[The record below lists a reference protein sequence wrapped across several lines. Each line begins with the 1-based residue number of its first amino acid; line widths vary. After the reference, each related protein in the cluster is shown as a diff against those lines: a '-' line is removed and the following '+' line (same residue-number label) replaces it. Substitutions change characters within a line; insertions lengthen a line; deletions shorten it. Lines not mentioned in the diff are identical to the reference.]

1 LQPTRAA
8 TTGGSLGDAVKD
20 SVVRLL
26 LQCSSVQTALAQQL
40 LQSLQEH
47 QDELDGGA
55 APAHAG
61 MPLAKLVLSQFRWLE
76 TVVDGAALLETLE
89 EILEVAEPPLKRE
102 LVLVLPDLVVDGQH
116 TAAVELLARLL
127 REDSQFTAPILESLA
142 SLHLDP
148 ALEGEVCE
156 LVTAA
161 VASSRTTDLP
171 AIIRF
176 LIVYHLSAENAAG
189 FGSGAPPARE
199 RVQHVAPRR
208 AYKSC
213 VSGAAGSVLGS
224 IGTTTAA
231 GGHPC
236 SSCCSTARRRA
247 VDGQGTQH
255 AAG

>member
-1 LQPTRAA
+1 M
-8 TTGGSLGDAVKD
+8 
-20 SVVRLL
+20 
-26 LQCSSVQTALAQQL
+26 C
-40 LQSLQEH
+40 
-47 QDELDGGA
+47 EL
-55 APAHAG
+55 
-61 MPLAKLVLSQFRWLE
+61 F
-76 TVVDGAALLETLE
+76 
-89 EILEVAEPPLKRE
+89 
-102 LVLVLPDLVVDGQH
+102 H
-116 TAAVELLARLL
+116 T
-127 REDSQFTAPILESLA
+127 EDSSSTTFEDSDCRLWPRDSSSRILRVQQYRA
-142 SLHLDP
+142 VRH
-148 ALEGEVCE
+148 CE
-156 LVTAA
+156 LGTAA

-176 LIVYHLSAENAAG
+176 LIVHHLSAENAAG

-199 RVQHVAPRR
+199 RVQHVAPRH

-213 VSGAAGSVLGS
+213 VSGAAGSVLGP